1 MKFRDYLDKQLADP
15 EFKAVWDEL
24 EPEYQILQQIL
35 MLRKEQHLTQEQLA
49 ALSGIDRSDVSRL
62 ENANANPSIRTL
74 SRIAG
79 ALGKKL
85 QISFV

>member
-1 MKFRDYLDKQLADP
+1 MKFRDYLDKQLTDP
-15 EFKAVWDEL
+15 AFKTVWDEL

-35 MLRKEQHLTQEQLA
+35 TLRKEQHLTQEQLA
-49 ALSGIDRSDVSRL
+49 TLSGIDRSDVSRL

-79 ALGKKL
+79 AFGKKL